1 MKTFIK
7 LFSNENNEISR
18 FLEHFYCDKNFLID
32 RIELLEKNNIDY
44 SLYNFSKYII
54 KVLEIKEIK
63 FCLEVED
70 IFYFST
76 YEEYSK
82 FCDSYF

>member
-1 MKTFIK
+1 MKKFILVDNK
-7 LFSNENNEISR
+7 NKVATIEE
-18 FLEHFYCDKNFLID
+18 DKNFLID
-32 RIELLEKNNIDY
+32 RIELLEENNIDY

-54 KVLEIKEIK
+54 KVLEIEGIK

>member
-1 MKTFIK
+1 MKKFILVDNK
-7 LFSNENNEISR
+7 TKVATIEEN
-18 FLEHFYCDKNFLID
+18 KNFLID
-32 RIELLEKNNIDY
+32 RIELLEENNIDY

-54 KVLEIKEIK
+54 KVLEIEGIK

>member
-1 MKTFIK
+1 MKKFILVDNK
-7 LFSNENNEISR
+7 NKVATIEE
-18 FLEHFYCDKNFLID
+18 DKNFLID
-32 RIELLEKNNIDY
+32 RIELLEENNIDY

-54 KVLEIKEIK
+54 KVLEIEGIK

-70 IFYFST
+70 IFYFPT

>member
-1 MKTFIK
+1 MKKFILVDNK
-7 LFSNENNEISR
+7 NKVSTIEE
-18 FLEHFYCDKNFLID
+18 DKNFLID
-32 RIELLEKNNIDY
+32 RIELLEENNINY

-54 KVLEIKEIK
+54 KVLEIEGIK

>member
-1 MKTFIK
+1 MKKFILVDNK
-7 LFSNENNEISR
+7 NKVATIEE
-18 FLEHFYCDKNFLID
+18 DKNFLID
-32 RIELLEKNNIDY
+32 RIELLEENNIDY

>member
-1 MKTFIK
+1 MKKFILVDNK
-7 LFSNENNEISR
+7 NKVATIEE
-18 FLEHFYCDKNFLID
+18 DKNFLID
-32 RIELLEKNNIDY
+32 RIELLEENNIEY

-54 KVLEIKEIK
+54 KVLEIEGIK

>member
-1 MKTFIK
+1 MKKFILVDNK
-7 LFSNENNEISR
+7 NKVATIEE
-18 FLEHFYCDKNFLID
+18 DKNFLID
-32 RIELLEKNNIDY
+32 RIELLKENNIDY

-54 KVLEIKEIK
+54 KVLEIEGIK

>member
-1 MKTFIK
+1 MEKFILIDNK
-7 LFSNENNEISR
+7 NKIATIEE
-18 FLEHFYCDKNFLID
+18 DKNFLID

-54 KVLEIKEIK
+54 KVLEIKGIK

>member
-1 MKTFIK
+1 MKKFILVDNK
-7 LFSNENNEISR
+7 NKVATIEE
-18 FLEHFYCDKNFLID
+18 DKNFLID
-32 RIELLEKNNIDY
+32 RIELLEENNIDY

-54 KVLEIKEIK
+54 KVLEIKGIK
-63 FCLEVED
+63 FYLEVED

>member
-1 MKTFIK
+1 MKKFILVDNK
-7 LFSNENNEISR
+7 NKVATIEE
-18 FLEHFYCDKNFLID
+18 DKNFLID
-32 RIELLEKNNIDY
+32 RIELLEENNIDY

-54 KVLEIKEIK
+54 KVLEIKGVK

>member
-1 MKTFIK
+1 MEKFI
-7 LFSNENNEISR
+7 LVENKNKIATIE
-18 FLEHFYCDKNFLID
+18 EDKNFLID
-32 RIELLEKNNIDY
+32 RIELLEENNIDY

-54 KVLEIKEIK
+54 KVLEIEGIK

-82 FCDSYF
+82 FCNSYF

>member
-1 MKTFIK
+1 MEKFILVDNK
-7 LFSNENNEISR
+7 NKIATIEE
-18 FLEHFYCDKNFLID
+18 DKNFLID
-32 RIELLEKNNIDY
+32 RIELLEENNIDY

-54 KVLEIKEIK
+54 KVLEIEGIK

-70 IFYFST
+70 IFYFLT

>member
-1 MKTFIK
+1 MEKFILIDNK
-7 LFSNENNEISR
+7 NKIATIEE
-18 FLEHFYCDKNFLID
+18 DKNFLID
-32 RIELLEKNNIDY
+32 RIELLEENNIDY

-54 KVLEIKEIK
+54 KVLEIEGIK

>member
-1 MKTFIK
+1 MEKFILVDNK
-7 LFSNENNEISR
+7 NKIATIEE
-18 FLEHFYCDKNFLID
+18 DKNSLID

-44 SLYNFSKYII
+44 LLYNFSKYII
-54 KVLEIKEIK
+54 EVLEIEEIK

>member
-1 MKTFIK
+1 MKKFILVDNK
-7 LFSNENNEISR
+7 NKVATIEE
-18 FLEHFYCDKNFLID
+18 DKNFLID
-32 RIELLEKNNIDY
+32 RIELLEENNIDY

-54 KVLEIKEIK
+54 KVLEIKGIK

-76 YEEYSK
+76 HEEYSK

>member
-1 MKTFIK
+1 MKKFILVDNK
-7 LFSNENNEISR
+7 NKVATIEE
-18 FLEHFYCDKNFLID
+18 DKNFLID
-32 RIELLEKNNIDY
+32 RIELLEENNIDY

-54 KVLEIKEIK
+54 KVLEIEGIK

-76 YEEYSK
+76 YEGYSK

>member
-1 MKTFIK
+1 MEKFILVDNK
-7 LFSNENNEISR
+7 NKVATIEE
-18 FLEHFYCDKNFLID
+18 DKNFLID

-54 KVLEIKEIK
+54 KVLEIKGIK

>member
-1 MKTFIK
+1 MEKFILVDNK
-7 LFSNENNEISR
+7 NKIATIEE
-18 FLEHFYCDKNFLID
+18 DKNFLID
-32 RIELLEKNNIDY
+32 RIELLEENNIDY

>member
-1 MKTFIK
+1 MKKFILVDNK
-7 LFSNENNEISR
+7 NKIATIEE
-18 FLEHFYCDKNFLID
+18 DKNFLID
-32 RIELLEKNNIDY
+32 RIELLEENNIDY

-54 KVLEIKEIK
+54 KVLEIEGIK
-63 FCLEVED
+63 FYLEVED

>member
-1 MKTFIK
+1 MEKFILVDNK
-7 LFSNENNEISR
+7 NKIATIEE
-18 FLEHFYCDKNFLID
+18 DKNFLID
-32 RIELLEKNNIDY
+32 RIELLEENNIDY

-54 KVLEIKEIK
+54 KVLEIEGIK
-63 FCLEVED
+63 FYLEVED

>member
-1 MKTFIK
+1 MKKFILVDNK
-7 LFSNENNEISR
+7 NKVATIEE
-18 FLEHFYCDKNFLID
+18 DKNFLID
-32 RIELLEKNNIDY
+32 RIELLEENNINY

-54 KVLEIKEIK
+54 KVLEIKGIK

>member
-1 MKTFIK
+1 MEKFILVDNK
-7 LFSNENNEISR
+7 NKVATIEE
-18 FLEHFYCDKNFLID
+18 DKNFLID
-32 RIELLEKNNIDY
+32 RIELLEENNIDY

-54 KVLEIKEIK
+54 KVLEIEVIK

-70 IFYFST
+70 IFYFLT

>member
-1 MKTFIK
+1 MKKFILVDNK
-7 LFSNENNEISR
+7 NKIATIEE
-18 FLEHFYCDKNFLID
+18 DKDFLID
-32 RIELLEKNNIDY
+32 RIELLEENNIDY

-54 KVLEIKEIK
+54 KVLEIEGIK

>member
-1 MKTFIK
+1 MKKFILVDNK
-7 LFSNENNEISR
+7 NKVATIEE
-18 FLEHFYCDKNFLID
+18 DKNFLID

-54 KVLEIKEIK
+54 KVLEIKGIK

>member
-1 MKTFIK
+1 MKKFILVDNK
-7 LFSNENNEISR
+7 NKIATIEE
-18 FLEHFYCDKNFLID
+18 DKNSLID
-32 RIELLEKNNIDY
+32 RIELLKENNIDY

-54 KVLEIKEIK
+54 EVLEIEGIK

>member
-1 MKTFIK
+1 MEKFILVDNK
-7 LFSNENNEISR
+7 NKIATIEE
-18 FLEHFYCDKNFLID
+18 DKNFLID
-32 RIELLEKNNIDY
+32 RIELLEENNIDY

-54 KVLEIKEIK
+54 KVLEIEGIK

>member
-1 MKTFIK
+1 MEKFILVDNK
-7 LFSNENNEISR
+7 NKIATIEE
-18 FLEHFYCDKNFLID
+18 DKNFLID
-32 RIELLEKNNIDY
+32 RIELLKENNINY

-54 KVLEIKEIK
+54 KVLEIEGIK
-63 FCLEVED
+63 FYLEVED

>member
-1 MKTFIK
+1 MEKFILVDNK
-7 LFSNENNEISR
+7 NKIAIIEE
-18 FLEHFYCDKNFLID
+18 DKNYLID
-32 RIELLEKNNIDY
+32 RIELLKENNIDY

-54 KVLEIKEIK
+54 EILEIEGIK

>member
-1 MKTFIK
+1 MKKFILVDNK
-7 LFSNENNEISR
+7 NKVATIEE
-18 FLEHFYCDKNFLID
+18 DKNFLID

-54 KVLEIKEIK
+54 KVLEIEGIK

>member
-1 MKTFIK
+1 MEKKYILVDNKNRVATI
-7 LFSNENNEISR
+7 E
-18 FLEHFYCDKNFLID
+18 DKDSLAD
-32 RIELLEKNNIDY
+32 RIELYKENNIDF
-44 SLYNFSKYII
+44 SLYNFSKYVIE
-54 KVLEIKEIK
+54 VLEIEGIK
-63 FCLEVED
+63 FSLEVED

>member
-1 MKTFIK
+1 MLPMMMRLLSFQTFWRI
-7 LFSNENNEISR
+7 EE
-18 FLEHFYCDKNFLID
+18 DKNFLID
-32 RIELLEKNNIDY
+32 RIELLEENNIDY

-54 KVLEIKEIK
+54 KVLEIEGIK

>member
-1 MKTFIK
+1 MKKFILVDNK
-7 LFSNENNEISR
+7 NKVATIEE
-18 FLEHFYCDKNFLID
+18 DKNFLID
-32 RIELLEKNNIDY
+32 RIELLEENNINY

-54 KVLEIKEIK
+54 KVLEIEGIK

>member
-1 MKTFIK
+1 MKKFILVDNK
-7 LFSNENNEISR
+7 NKIATIEE
-18 FLEHFYCDKNFLID
+18 DKNFLID
-32 RIELLEKNNIDY
+32 RIELFEENNIDY

-54 KVLEIKEIK
+54 KVLEIKGIK

>member
-1 MKTFIK
+1 MKKFILVDNK
-7 LFSNENNEISR
+7 NKVATIEE
-18 FLEHFYCDKNFLID
+18 DKNFLID

>member
-1 MKTFIK
+1 MEKFILIDNK
-7 LFSNENNEISR
+7 NKIATIEE
-18 FLEHFYCDKNFLID
+18 DKNFLID
-32 RIELLEKNNIDY
+32 RIELLKENNINY

-54 KVLEIKEIK
+54 KVLEIKGIK

>member
-1 MKTFIK
+1 MKKFILVDNK
-7 LFSNENNEISR
+7 NKVATIEE
-18 FLEHFYCDKNFLID
+18 DKNFLID
-32 RIELLEKNNIDY
+32 RIELLEENNIDY

-54 KVLEIKEIK
+54 KVLEIEGIK

-70 IFYFST
+70 IFYFLT

>member
-1 MKTFIK
+1 MEKFILVDNK
-7 LFSNENNEISR
+7 NKVATIEE
-18 FLEHFYCDKNFLID
+18 DKNFLID